1 MSRTESH
8 LLLSNPDGR
17 PLPQKG
23 LDASHGSIQDEEG
36 NTSRLVLGTSARQ
49 NTTLGAP
56 GKYSAAHDRT
66 RTDEQTTDPACD
78 MSVGFFDEQYVNM
91 ARHNLAS
98 EAGAS
103 IIWGQRELQLREGML
118 SVFLKDDTARN
129 IVFQSTNIVEDDG
142 QA

>member
-1 MSRTESH
+1 
-8 LLLSNPDGR
+8 
-17 PLPQKG
+17 
-23 LDASHGSIQDEEG
+23 
-36 NTSRLVLGTSARQ
+36 
-49 NTTLGAP
+49 
-56 GKYSAAHDRT
+56 
-66 RTDEQTTDPACD
+66 

-129 IVFQSTNIVEDDG
+129 IVFQSTNMVEDDG